1 MRSSFLQNTVLVFG
15 SLFVGIA
22 LTAWADK
29 LAPSMMLVALIAVI
43 PTFVIIRQPFLGLV
57 ALVSCV
63 QTDAIA
69 NLVFEGFSSFGVKI
83 LVLLTLAGLVFV
95 PANRSRAKKQD
106 TGTIAETMLVLLVLV
121 LLISAV
127 LAHDLGLA
135 LDTFRRFAGV
145 VILCFLVIAL
155 SDTTRRLEILLL
167 AIMATT
173 LISSLIVIYD
183 WSFSDNLVGTK
194 GAIEGSAQES
204 GNRSRGSYGGAA
216 PMAATMILCGTTLAA
231 VFCARTPRWRRFT
244 AATLMVGSL
253 GIFLNATRSASLT
266 YLIMAVWLVLK
277 FRRHRMFPV
286 VVLAILL
293 AAVIFLALIP
303 AEHWE
308 RMSALMDPDKDITI
322 YRRLSYH
329 IIGFDLVSQF
339 PVFGAGFGNFPL
351 FFDDLDYRWLTGR
364 VPDEDGFKQL
374 HNQYLQVAAE
384 SGIVALAAYIALLAS
399 CFMGL
404 GRVCRRAASPAVG
417 LLAEAVQFSFASL
430 LIQIAFLSNKLNKY
444 LWIYIGLAI
453 ALHYVN
459 KAEARRLAAAGIDE
473 PAVLGPRS
481 ASG

>member
-1 MRSSFLQNTVLVFG
+1 
-15 SLFVGIA
+15 
-22 LTAWADK
+22 
-29 LAPSMMLVALIAVI
+29 
-43 PTFVIIRQPFLGLV
+43 
-57 ALVSCV
+57 
-63 QTDAIA
+63 
-69 NLVFEGFSSFGVKI
+69 
-83 LVLLTLAGLVFV
+83 
-95 PANRSRAKKQD
+95 
-106 TGTIAETMLVLLVLV
+106 
-121 LLISAV
+121 
-127 LAHDLGLA
+127 
-135 LDTFRRFAGV
+135 
-145 VILCFLVIAL
+145 
-155 SDTTRRLEILLL
+155 
-167 AIMATT
+167 
-173 LISSLIVIYD
+173 
-183 WSFSDNLVGTK
+183 
-194 GAIEGSAQES
+194 
-204 GNRSRGSYGGAA
+204 
-216 PMAATMILCGTTLAA
+216 
-231 VFCARTPRWRRFT
+231 
-244 AATLMVGSL
+244 
-253 GIFLNATRSASLT
+253 
-266 YLIMAVWLVLK
+266 
-277 FRRHRMFPV
+277 MFPV

-384 SGIVALAAYIALLAS
+384 SGVVAFAAYIALLAS

-459 KAEARRLAAAGIDE
+459 KAEARRLEAAGVDE
-473 PAVLGPRS
+473 PAVSGPRS